1 MLNRDFNTNAYN
13 VDYKAIKIPINTFN
27 QSNDNFEKEVFSK
40 KILEGRFFADNQNS
54 PDKPLNIVIDSI
66 NYNGNFIVHNKSIIL
81 NKNAQKIEQ
90 LKFDNLY
97 LNTIMEI
104 SDTANATVYFTPK
117 EVNNIKEKELVDSI
131 NFSQLYIEKN
141 VTELMSLNENYA
153 IINKTTSITEPL
165 DFEVGDKIQII
176 NKNNDGTSYG
186 YLNKEKLTVAR
197 ERGEKFKLDN
207 GIINGVVSKVKESEV
222 EITVSWFSILNS
234 FFIIIFASLFS
245 KWWDSKYNPSAA
257 FKYGLGLII
266 MAAGFGFLAYGAHG
280 VESGVKVSLIWL
292 VFAYLFH
299 TLGELCLS
307 PVGLSYVSKPKKGQ
321 ESYINYKG
329 LVEISLTIEK

>member
-1 MLNRDFNTNAYN
+1 M
-13 VDYKAIKIPINTFN
+13 
-27 QSNDNFEKEVFSK
+27 FSK

-165 DFEVGDKIQII
+165 DFEEI
-176 NKNNDGTSYG
+176 
-186 YLNKEKLTVAR
+186 
-197 ERGEKFKLDN
+197 KFKLLIKIMM
-207 GIINGVVSKVKESEV
+207 GHH
-222 EITVSWFSILNS
+222 TVI
-234 FFIIIFASLFS
+234 
-245 KWWDSKYNPSAA
+245 
-257 FKYGLGLII
+257 
-266 MAAGFGFLAYGAHG
+266 
-280 VESGVKVSLIWL
+280 
-292 VFAYLFH
+292 
-299 TLGELCLS
+299 
-307 PVGLSYVSKPKKGQ
+307 
-321 ESYINYKG
+321 
-329 LVEISLTIEK
+329 